1 MTAYDGGS
9 PPAGPDGG
17 SPPTAVVELPMFPL
31 GSVLLPS
38 TLISLQVFEPRY
50 RALARYCM
58 AGDRR
63 LGVVLIE
70 RGSEV
75 GGGDVRFDVAT
86 RAAIAD
92 AVELDD
98 GRWVMVLAGEDRI
111 RVRRWLPDD
120 PYPRAEVVPCADGP
134 AGPDASARR
143 DELERVLRR
152 MLALKAELGEA
163 AEDPT
168 VELSPDPA
176 VATWHAVRLAPL
188 GPLDAQRVLGTDG
201 AAERLEMVLA
211 FLEEEAVVLAQRVAG
226 G

>member
-1 MTAYDGGS
+1 MSD
-9 PPAGPDGG
+9 P
-17 SPPTAVVELPMFPL
+17 VELPMFPL

-38 TLISLQVFEPRY
+38 TLISLHVFEERF
-50 RALARYCM
+50 RALARHCT

-75 GGGDVRFDVAT
+75 GGGDVRFDVGT
-86 RAAIAD
+86 RAVIAD

-98 GRWVMVLAGEDRI
+98 GRWILVLVGEDRI

-120 PYPRAEVVPCADGP
+120 PYPRAEVVVCKDEPPGP
-134 AGPDASARR
+134 EAAARR
-143 DELERVLRR
+143 DDLERVLRLV
-152 MLALKAELGEA
+152 LAQKAELGDA
-163 AEDPT
+163 AGAGPDEI
-168 VELSPDPA
+168 SPDPA
-176 VATWHAVRLAPL
+176 VATWQAVGLAPL

-201 AAERLEMVLA
+201 VSERLEMVVA
-211 FLEEEAVVLAQRVAG
+211 MLEDEASVLAQRLAG

>member
-1 MTAYDGGS
+1 MS
-9 PPAGPDGG
+9 EP
-17 SPPTAVVELPMFPL
+17 VELPMFPL

-38 TLISLQVFEPRY
+38 TLLSLHVFEDRY
-50 RALARYCM
+50 RALARECM

-75 GGGDVRFDVAT
+75 GGGDVRFDVGT
-86 RAAIAD
+86 RAVIAD

-98 GRWVMVLAGEDRI
+98 GRWILILVGEDRV

-120 PYPRAEVVPCADGP
+120 PYPRAEVVRCDDQP
-134 AGPDASARR
+134 AGPDTSRRR
-143 DELERVLRR
+143 DDLERVLR
-152 MLALKAELGEA
+152 LVLDQKAELGEA
-163 AEDPT
+163 AGGGPAEI
-168 VELSPDPA
+168 SPDPA
-176 VATWHAVRLAPL
+176 TATWQAVGLAPL

-201 AAERLEMVLA
+201 VAERLEMVLA
-211 FLEEEAVVLAQRVAG
+211 LLEDEASVLAQRLAG

>member
-1 MTAYDGGS
+1 MTGA
-9 PPAGPDGG
+9 
-17 SPPTAVVELPMFPL
+17 VELPMFPL

-38 TLISLQVFEPRY
+38 ALVSLHVFEDRY
-50 RALARYCM
+50 RALARQCM

-75 GGGDVRFDVAT
+75 GGGDVRFDVGT
-86 RAAIAD
+86 RAVIAD

-98 GRWVMVLAGEDRI
+98 GRWILILAGEDRV

-120 PYPRAEVVPCADGP
+120 PYPRAEVVACHDPP
-134 AGPDASARR
+134 VAGDLAGLR
-143 DELERVLRR
+143 DDLETLLRRVL
-152 MLALKAELGEA
+152 AQKVELGEGSSDA
-163 AEDPT
+163 GVDI
-168 VELSPDPA
+168 SSDPA
-176 VATWHAVRLAPL
+176 LATWQAVGLAPL

-201 AAERLEMVLA
+201 VAERLAMVVAL
-211 FLEEEAVVLAQRVAG
+211 LDEEAAVLAQRLAG

>member
-1 MTAYDGGS
+1 MS
-9 PPAGPDGG
+9 EP
-17 SPPTAVVELPMFPL
+17 VELPMFPL

-38 TLISLQVFEPRY
+38 TLLSLHVFEDRY
-50 RALARYCM
+50 RALARHCM

-75 GGGDVRFDVAT
+75 GGGDVRFDVGT
-86 RAAIAD
+86 RAVIAD

-98 GRWVMVLAGEDRI
+98 GRWILILVGEDRV

-120 PYPRAEVVPCADGP
+120 PYPRAEVVVCHDVA
-134 AGPDASARR
+134 AGPEAVARR
-143 DELERVLRR
+143 DDLERVLRLV
-152 MLALKAELGEA
+152 LAQKAELGEGA
-163 AEDPT
+163 GAGPADI
-168 VELSPDPA
+168 SPDPA
-176 VATWHAVRLAPL
+176 VATWQAVGLAPL

-201 AAERLEMVLA
+201 VAERLEMVMAL
-211 FLEEEAVVLAQRVAG
+211 LEDEAAVLAQRLAG